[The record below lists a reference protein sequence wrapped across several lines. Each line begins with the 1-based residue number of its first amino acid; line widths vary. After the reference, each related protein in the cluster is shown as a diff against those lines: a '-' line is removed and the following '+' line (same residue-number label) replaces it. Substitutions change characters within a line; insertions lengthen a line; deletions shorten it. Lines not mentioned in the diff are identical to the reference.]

1 MQKAIGG
8 LFLVVILSSFVV
20 ASSIA
25 VGFTIKDDSEVQLES
40 YESSENAFT
49 NCEIY
54 LIGALLILIGAFTM
68 LKSKNKKSVMIKK
81 KLSSKKAP
89 IGKKSVS
96 KKK

>member
-1 MQKAIGG
+1 MVSNFKLISYYEVWDTTDTTQWLPIYGAEISNLTGTTWKGG
-8 LFLVVILSSFVV
+8 GEMLHS
-20 ASSIA
+20 
-25 VGFTIKDDSEVQLES
+25 
-40 YESSENAFT
+40 
-49 NCEIY
+49 EIY